1 MYHISK
7 EYPGSIFGTEVKKQ
21 FCYMEGKPWT
31 AELRNDSNVD
41 VEKERRSETEQRRTK
56 KIDDN
61 NNNIKISENKINKY
75 KIKLIKGL

>member
-1 MYHISK
+1 
-7 EYPGSIFGTEVKKQ
+7 
-21 FCYMEGKPWT
+21 MEGKPWT

>member
-1 MYHISK
+1 
-7 EYPGSIFGTEVKKQ
+7 
-21 FCYMEGKPWT
+21 
-31 AELRNDSNVD
+31 VD